1 MFLVVTT
8 GMGSAN
14 DIEQGEVRYTTNLA
28 MHRMSPTNEPFS
40 PYVYSAETEKN
51 PWSMIS
57 CFGMGAIQEVVIEL
71 CMHMML

>member
-8 GMGSAN
+8 GMRSAN

-28 MHRMSPTNEPFS
+28 MHRMSSTMSLSAPNI
-40 PYVYSAETEKN
+40 YSAETEKN
-51 PWSMIS
+51 PWSMIL
-57 CFGMGAIQEVVIEL
+57 CFGMAAIQEVVIEL